1 MQHRTWRMEDHW
13 TAIVVTCSTAII
25 REGLEKECSR
35 LAKVGLLP
43 SHELLM
49 VVDDPQWEK
58 ISKEESASKTCR
70 LEQGVGSGGATIN
83 ALLVAVERLSAKRN
97 HTTISSEL
105 VYNSRFL
112 VVHHGRVLAHSPGG
126 SPFLYVPPELA
137 CVSQRAMATPPTLL
151 QHVIWMAT
159 KVGRKSNTGV
169 WVTSL
174 DAFIPNSPQIQ
185 APDTDGVNGA
195 VVCTIKTPFQQATH
209 HGTVITDGRKNIL
222 RMEYKMPLDRMKEVF
237 MKDEAPVISG
247 LVFLSASLTEQ
258 LLGLHTLPPLD
269 RCTYY
274 GTDSGIPPLQVSLYF
289 DLLLPLCSGV
299 EEKEYLSGQ
308 CGAMYA
314 QVAKYDITAV
324 QELHTARL
332 QIWKQLQGLKAVFH
346 SLEGTRH
353 HYLASHLT
361 YESIILPLLAPSCV
375 GNSHLH
381 VPTSGAVKT
390 INAYIEGSVK
400 STGKDLFIVDSW
412 IGKDV
417 ALECSGLSTLSG
429 FQLPCARL
437 QLQLAGDCV
446 WQMHPTSVQDVITCY
461 GIKDQLSLHYQEKE
475 AKIFNTDWPVFM
487 KRTGLSPDIL
497 WPNQASHH
505 QTFLTAK
512 LFSNKISKEEQI
524 QSLAIMVK
532 TLTDDISMSEWKSRI
547 EEWKVGSRIS
557 LLDAIESNIMH
568 KLIKQH
574 EDIYLKIA
582 EQIIEATSSEL
593 GGKSLLPVFEYIA
606 ASGQISVN
614 KIMTVLHQQLNHER
628 PTTPRL
634 LANIADL
641 LGCMAA
647 GDGGLRS
654 GPAANPQWRNALQQL
669 KLGNQSGAMELM
681 FDTCKS
687 WMQSGH
693 PEDLIRAA
701 RHYERAS
708 QIVISH
714 LVETAEMHVSP
725 MWVAQ
730 DLRQQVPVGVWVEAL
745 SPARIDLAGGWTD
758 TPPICYEQG
767 GAVLNIAI
775 KINKKKPIGARVR
788 FIPEPHIVCVL
799 RDWSGGDVRLT
810 WSQLEQLGDYDNP
823 VAPGALVKVV
833 LLYCRLVDL
842 HSEDTLMSQLNERYN
857 AGVEV
862 EVWSQLPQG
871 SGLGGSSLLAG
882 TLVSAMA
889 VLLGHPPPS
898 HSHLVH
904 ATLTIEQRLT
914 TGGGWQDQVGG
925 LVGGAKLG
933 VSNVGT
939 PVTVNM
945 YKIPLPAEMLD
956 FLNNHLLL
964 LYTGKVR
971 LARNLL
977 QTVIRNWYAR
987 DSTIIECFSK
997 LQRLAIDAAA
1007 AVLEGDRKELGHC
1020 IDKYWSLKKMV
1031 ASGCEP
1037 GKVMKLMSSLKNHCL
1052 GMSLAGA
1059 GGGGYLYALKT
1070 LSNPLPSDVIPE
1082 ELSIDAVE
1090 IDQEGLELWVGGEA
1104 LQTPDNEEILTAEK
1118 LRSLQ

>member
-1 MQHRTWRMEDHW
+1 MEDHW
-13 TAIVVTCSTAII
+13 TAIVVTCSTALI
-25 REGLEKECSR
+25 REGLEKECNR
-35 LAKVGLLP
+35 LAKVGMLP

-58 ISKEESASKTCR
+58 LSEEGSASKTCR

-105 VYNSRFL
+105 VYNSRIL
-112 VVHHGRVLAHSPGG
+112 VVHHGRNLAHSPGG
-126 SPFLYVPPELA
+126 SPFLYVPPDLA
-137 CVSQRAMATPPTLL
+137 CVSQSAMTTPPTLL

-174 DAFIPNSPQIQ
+174 DAFIPNSPQVE

-195 VVCTIKTPFQQATH
+195 VVCTIKTPLQQATH

-222 RMEYKMPLDRMKEVF
+222 RMEYKMPWDRMKEVF
-237 MKDEAPVISG
+237 TKDEAPVISG

-289 DLLLPLCSGV
+289 DLLLPLCSNV
-299 EEKEYLSGQ
+299 EEEEYLSGQ
-308 CGAMYA
+308 CGAVYA
-314 QVAKYDITAV
+314 QVAKYNITAV

-332 QIWKQLQGLKAVFH
+332 QIWKQLQGLKAEFH

-361 YESIILPLLAPSCV
+361 YESIILPLLSSSCV
-375 GNSHLH
+375 GSRHFQ

-417 ALECSGLSTLSG
+417 ALEFSGLSTVSG
-429 FQLPCARL
+429 FQLSGAKL
-437 QLQLAGDCV
+437 QLKIAGDCV
-446 WQMHPTSVQDVITCY
+446 WQMHPTSIQDVITCY

-475 AKIFNTDWPVFM
+475 ASIFNTDWPVFM
-487 KRTGLSPDIL
+487 ERTGLSPDIL
-497 WPNQASHH
+497 WPNQASHN

-512 LFSNKISKEEQI
+512 LFSNNISKEEQI
-524 QSLAIMVK
+524 QSLAILVR
-532 TLTDDISMSEWKSRI
+532 TLTDDVMNEWKSRI
-547 EEWKVGSRIS
+547 EKWKANSRFS
-557 LLDAIESNIMH
+557 LLDAVESSIIH
-568 KLIKQH
+568 KLIQQH
-574 EDIYLKIA
+574 EDIYLKIS
-582 EQIIEATSSEL
+582 EQIIAATSSEL
-593 GGKSLLPVFEYIA
+593 GGKSLLPMFEYVA
-606 ASGQISVN
+606 ARGQTSVN
-614 KIMTVLHQQLNHER
+614 KIMMVLHQQLSHER

-669 KLGNQSGAMELM
+669 KSGNQSRAMELM
-681 FDTCKS
+681 FDTCKL

-730 DLRQQVPVGVWVEAL
+730 EFRQQVPVGVWVEAL

-842 HSEDTLMSQLNERYN
+842 HSEDTLTSQLTERYN

-945 YKIPLPAEMLD
+945 YKIPLQAEMLD

-997 LQRLAIDAAA
+997 LQQLAISAAA
-1007 AVLEGDRKELGHC
+1007 AVLEGDRKELGLC

-1037 GKVMKLMSSLKNHCL
+1037 GKVKKLMSSLRNHCL

-1070 LSNPLPSDVIPE
+1070 LSDPLPNDVIPG
-1082 ELSIDAVE
+1082 ELSIDTVE
-1090 IDQEGLELWVGGEA
+1090 VDQEGLELWVGGEP
-1104 LQTPDNEEILTAEK
+1104 LRTPDNEEILTAEK
-1118 LRSLQ
+1118 LRSLH